1 MWCST
6 LDENL
11 PPTPDPRAVPATA
24 EPRLELSADESSR
37 LTRAS
42 FKTAIPR
49 GKRSAPAD
57 ASLPLIMRW
66 IDLAPA
72 GEQFGDLLDYGCGTG
87 ADVTYY
93 RNQGLDAE
101 GYDPHPP
108 FGYADLPRRQFRVVT
123 LMFVLNVLPTAPE
136 RREVLRRAASFL
148 APAGLLV
155 VATRSTSAIRAAA
168 HKGNRRASND
178 GFISDERRSTF
189 QHGMDDQEIRG
200 LGATVGLRPAEALPR
215 VPRASLAAF
224 SNDALRST

>member
-11 PPTPDPRAVPATA
+11 PPIPDPRAVPATV

-57 ASLPLIMRW
+57 ASLPLIRRW

-72 GEQFGDLLDYGCGTG
+72 GEQCGDLLDYGCGTG

-108 FGYADLPRRQFRVVT
+108 FGYAGLPRRQFRVVT
-123 LMFVLNVLPTAPE
+123 LIFVLNVLPTAPQ

-168 HKGNRRASND
+168 HKGSWRVSND

-200 LGATVGLRPAEALPR
+200 LGATVGLRPAEVLPR
-215 VPRASLAAF
+215 VPRASLVAF